1 MNYLCHRRRCRRF
14 RWRWP
19 TILDV
24 AFFFHLETKF
34 RLDGVRFISEYNQ
47 FEIDLTWVVLC
58 IVLCYIRETWIF
70 WSFWSFGDLVCDITN
85 WTVDNV
91 RLLLFFRSSSIFPV
105 FACVGLA
112 LVVSASMFLFL
123 FSANVTNN
131 WMHCI
136 IALHSIRN
144 VLCAVCCVLFRQP
157 HQCDILCYAIVVFG
171 CCVLRGLACAQINFM
186 NEFHSLHVIFVHI

>member
-1 MNYLCHRRRCRRF
+1 MQIEMNYLCHRRRCRRF

-91 RLLLFFRSSSIFPV
+91 RLLLFFSLFFYFS
-105 FACVGLA
+105 CVCMCRFG
-112 LVVSASMFLFL
+112 
-123 FSANVTNN
+123 
-131 WMHCI
+131 
-136 IALHSIRN
+136 
-144 VLCAVCCVLFRQP
+144 
-157 HQCDILCYAIVVFG
+157 FG
-171 CCVLRGLACAQINFM
+171 CERK
-186 NEFHSLHVIFVHI
+186 HVFVFVFCQCHE